1 MCDALRNKEKEL
13 ERLIEELHEYYDYQ
27 HMMGY
32 LESMIAELER
42 EIATMEAEKESG
54 K

>member
-1 MCDALRNKEKEL
+1 MEDALRNKEKEL

-32 LESMIAELER
+32 LESMVAELER
-42 EIATMEAEKESG
+42 EVATLEGYSGSG